1 MPITL
6 GPNHW
11 LERAQNARTVARWLA
26 NPEARRLLLEVA
38 ARYEQIAK
46 LEANAPQPMPL
57 GSSHPQS
64 DMRVG

>member
-11 LERAQNARTVARWLA
+11 LERAQNAHTVARWLG

-38 ARYEQIAK
+38 QRYERIA
-46 LEANAPQPMPL
+46 LLANAEPD
-57 GSSHPQS
+57 GFVESI
-64 DMRVG
+64 